1 MRTILKD
8 ELYKMASRKIVWFG
22 LFLLALFIGWRL
34 FAERGSYTVTID
46 GQIYRGQQA
55 INLDR
60 QLTAGYAGI
69 FTKQTAQSILEDFGF
84 YYYDPQKDAYI
95 GNFCSNYLTMRT
107 TNYNQL
113 NVPFS
118 DQVQFQKEY
127 WESNIAPLFNDSF
140 VFDYTYGWND
150 LKETHSFIT
159 VMAMFVLFII
169 GLSPVFSE
177 EYSLKT
183 ANILLST
190 KRGRQSGIWLKAAAA
205 LFLVTIVYSL
215 FSVYLWLLYY
225 IVYGTQGLDA
235 SPVFIGVTQ
244 IGYYPATILG
254 FFLFSFALGLA
265 GLALLTSTTLLI
277 SALCQNAFLSVIVSL
292 TVFCIPYA
300 WMNVLSKMLVPFLN
314 RSILNA
320 FSHIMTSMPFYL
332 PVNWGFALS
341 VRQLLMHLGIAC
353 AAGGCCLI
361 GMYWFYRNYQG

>member
-55 INLDR
+55 INLDQ

-95 GNFCSNYLTMRT
+95 GNFCNNYLTIRT

-127 WESNIAPLFNDSF
+127 WESNIAPLLNDSF

-225 IVYGTQGLDA
+225 IVYGTQGLTPLLFLSA
-235 SPVFIGVTQ
+235 SRRSGIIRQ
-244 IGYYPATILG
+244 QSLG
-254 FFLFSFALGLA
+254 FSCF
-265 GLALLTSTTLLI
+265 
-277 SALCQNAFLSVIVSL
+277 
-292 TVFCIPYA
+292 P
-300 WMNVLSKMLVPFLN
+300 
-314 RSILNA
+314 
-320 FSHIMTSMPFYL
+320 L
-332 PVNWGFALS
+332 PWDLRGW
-341 VRQLLMHLGIAC
+341 R
-353 AAGGCCLI
+353 CLQAQR
-361 GMYWFYRNYQG
+361 F